1 MTEERVR
8 ELADWVLPLLERLK
22 IGAFKIDH
30 SQGVMV
36 DANKAMGQ
44 LFGASD
50 ETALIG
56 KSVLGYFSDPKER
69 EEAAAR
75 VYGDPQLKE
84 KGYVRLEV
92 QRTDIHGQPLQ
103 LLLSLAPQF
112 DADGQVTDAYGLM
125 EEIGERQAADKAFRS
140 AEARFRSMFE
150 TSPVGMALVAPSGMV
165 VRTNQALCT
174 FLDCSEEDLRQRHMP
189 DLVRAPYSEAAQQL
203 LASLG
208 DPAGEPGEEGA
219 REWRFENANGVVKWG
234 SVTYSWLRE
243 DDKPI
248 ALLLNVLD
256 ITGRKKIEEA
266 MLRMEKLEA
275 VGLLA
280 GGIAHDYNNILTIIL
295 GNISL
300 AQLQPDCGLET
311 TETLDKARGGISR
324 ARDLTQQLITFARGG
339 SPVTCACR
347 VDLLAAEMTNLCLSG
362 SNVLATIDIC
372 DSLRLADADPGQIRQ
387 VFQNLLINA
396 CEAMPGGGGATISIS
411 NSTVVSGQHPL
422 LVAGEY
428 VQVAVTDEGEGIE
441 SGRLSSI
448 FDPYFSTRERGSGL
462 GLTIVQSVLR
472 RHGGAIDVCS
482 EVGAGTTFTFYL
494 PVAAAG
500 LPEEA
505 PQKKMPELLVEPGQ
519 HRLLLMDDDLAVQEV
534 GRAALAHAGYQVDV
548 ASNGDEA
555 TAMYEQ
561 ALNKASPYSLVIL
574 DLTVRG
580 GFGGVEAMSRIRHL
594 DPQALGVVASGYS
607 SDPVMAQ
614 PHEYGFAGVVPKPFS
629 FAALS
634 GTVAKLLLEE
644 SQS

>member
-1 MTEERVR
+1 MTEDRAR
-8 ELADWVLPLLERLK
+8 ELAGWILPLLERLK

-30 SQGVMV
+30 QRGVME

-44 LFGASD
+44 LFGAAD
-50 ETALIG
+50 ETVLIG

-69 EEAAAR
+69 AEAAAR

-92 QRTDIHGQPLQ
+92 QRTDIHGHALQ
-103 LLLSLAPQF
+103 LLLSLSPEF
-112 DADGQVTDAYGLM
+112 DADGQVTNAYGLM

-150 TSPVGMALVAPSGMV
+150 TSPMGMALVAPSGMV

-174 FLDCSEEDLRQRHMP
+174 FLDCSEAELRQQHMP
-189 DLVRAPYSEAAQQL
+189 DLVSAPDREAARRL
-203 LASLG
+203 LESRGATTG
-208 DPAGEPGEEGA
+208 QPGAEGP
-219 REWRFENANGVVKWG
+219 REWRFENASKAVRWG
-234 SVTYSWLRE
+234 SVTHSWLCE
-243 DDKPI
+243 DEKPTT
-248 ALLLNVLD
+248 LLLNVLD
-256 ITGRKKIEEA
+256 ITARKKIEEA

-300 AQLQPDCGLET
+300 AQLQSDCGVET
-311 TETLDKARGGISR
+311 AEVLDKAEAGIAR

-362 SNVLATIDIC
+362 SNVLSSIEIC
-372 DSLRLADADPGQIRQ
+372 ESLRPANADPGQIRQ

-396 CEAMPGGGGATISIS
+396 CEAMPDGGVVTIAIS
-411 NSTVVSGQHPL
+411 NSTVASGQHPL
-422 LVAGEY
+422 LEPGEY
-428 VQVAVTDEGEGIE
+428 VQVAVTDGGEGIAAV
-441 SGRLSSI
+441 RFSSI

-472 RHGGAIDVCS
+472 RHGGAIDVRS
-482 EVGAGTTFTFYL
+482 EVGEGTTFTFYL
-494 PVAAAG
+494 PVAADDLA
-500 LPEEA
+500 EEI
-505 PQKKMPELLVEPGQ
+505 PKKEMPELVVEPGQ
-519 HRLLLMDDDLAVQEV
+519 HRLLLMDDDVEVQEV
-534 GRAALAHAGYQVDV
+534 GRVALAHAGYRVDV
-548 ASNGDEA
+548 ASNGAEA
-555 TAMYEQ
+555 VAMYER
-561 ALNKASPYSLVIL
+561 ALSEKSPYSLVIL

-580 GFGGVEAMSRIRHL
+580 GVGGVEAMNQIRRV

-607 SDPVMAQ
+607 SDPVMAR
-614 PHEYGFAGVVPKPFS
+614 PREYGFAGVVPKPFS
-629 FAALS
+629 FAALT
-634 GTVAKLLLEE
+634 GAVARVLLERA
-644 SQS
+644 QT